1 MEQTRLIKK
10 KKKRKKLKIFVFFI
24 ILLLV
29 GAPLTYG
36 GYLFFTIKNAAGK
49 SYTELEREKSEYRI
63 EDVKLGKD
71 PVSILLIGVE
81 DYLEDGPGR
90 SDALLLVTLNPETKE
105 VATLSIP
112 RDTRTYIKTEGKKDK
127 INHAYAFGGVQA
139 TIQAV
144 EDLFELPVDYY
155 VETNIKGF
163 QDIVNELG
171 GITVDVPFDF
181 KQVGM
186 DGNMIYFNQGEAKL
200 NGREALAFVQM
211 RKEDP
216 RGDFGRQER
225 QQIALRAIA
234 DKALSISSLAKIDNA
249 IDAVSDSTKTNISL
263 NELLGLRNFYNEIKN
278 QEINI
283 LQLEGED
290 TRINDVYYFV
300 PHTESIN
307 EVRNELSQ
315 ILEIEDNIDNTGE
328 SINE

>member
-71 PVSILLIGVE
+71 PVSILIIGVE

-155 VETNIKGF
+155 IETNFKGF

-181 KQVGM
+181 QQPG
-186 DGNMIYFNQGEAKL
+186 L
-200 NGREALAFVQM
+200 NGNYISFKEGKMNLNGDEALAFVRM

-225 QQIALRAIA
+225 QQVALRAIA
-234 DKALSISSLAKIDNA
+234 DKALSISSLSKIDNA
-249 IDAVSDSTKTNISL
+249 INAVGDTTKTNISL

-278 QEINI
+278 QKMNT
-283 LQLEGED
+283 LNLEGED
-290 TRINDVYYFV
+290 TMINDVYYFV

-315 ILEIEDNIDNTGE
+315 ILEIKDNDETTEE
-328 SINE
+328 STNE